1 MAADS
6 SLLMLP
12 ATEGCLRLI
21 SMMNCALE
29 DFYLSLSRDWTYK
42 HRNASFLH
50 SELSSFHAKDEPGCI
65 TMFTESGMQWSS
77 AQVPLFYAKVGW
89 HHGS

>member
-1 MAADS
+1 MVADS

-12 ATEGCLRLI
+12 ATEGGLRLI
-21 SMMNCALE
+21 SMMNCVLE
-29 DFYLSLSRDWTYK
+29 DFYLSVSHNWTYK
-42 HRNASFLH
+42 HGNASFLH

-77 AQVPLFYAKVGW
+77 VQAPFLAKVGW
-89 HHGS
+89 RHGS